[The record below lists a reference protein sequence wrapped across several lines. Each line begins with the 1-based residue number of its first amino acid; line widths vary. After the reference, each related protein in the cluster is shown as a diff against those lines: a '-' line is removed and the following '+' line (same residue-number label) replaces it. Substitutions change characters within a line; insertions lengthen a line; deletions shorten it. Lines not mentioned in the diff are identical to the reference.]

1 MMSPELVSGS
11 GNLLPQETSLTRE
24 TSRVAIVTGGAG
36 GLGLPIARRLAARGH
51 RVALWD
57 LSRERAEAAAA
68 TLPGAQGYGLDVTDS
83 DAVDAATARVVAEM
97 GPLGILVTCAGHNGP
112 LEAFSRYPK
121 EGWRFVMALN
131 LDAVFHCCQAAVR
144 EMEKTGYGRIV
155 NLASIAGKEGNPHAV
170 AYSAS
175 KAGVI
180 ALTKSVGKELAATE
194 IRVNCVTPA
203 AIDTEML
210 QQLTPEFR
218 AYVTAKIPVGR
229 LGRAEE
235 VAALVEWLA
244 SEQCSFSTGAVFDIS
259 GGRATY

>member
-1 MMSPELVSGS
+1 MTQS
-11 GNLLPQETSLTRE
+11 ETPRT
-24 TSRVAIVTGGAG
+24 AIVTGGAG
-36 GLGLPIARRLAARGH
+36 GLGFPIAERLAAKGH
-51 RVALWD
+51 RVAIWD
-57 LSRERAEAAAA
+57 LDATRAAAA
-68 TLPGAQGYGLDVTDS
+68 AAKLPGARAYAVDVTDPQ
-83 DAVDAATARVVAEM
+83 AVQEATARVVSEM

-112 LEAFSRYPK
+112 LEAFADYPLD
-121 EGWRFVMALN
+121 GWRFVMALN

-144 EMEKTGYGRIV
+144 EMLKTGYGRIV
-155 NLASIAGKEGNPHAV
+155 NLASIAGKEGNPNAV

-180 ALTKSVGKELAATE
+180 GLTKSIGKELATTQ

-203 AIDTEML
+203 AIETEML

-229 LGRAEE
+229 LGKAEE
-235 VAALVEWLA
+235 VAALVSWLA
-244 SEQCSFSTGAVFDIS
+244 SEECSFSTGAVFDVS

>member
-1 MMSPELVSGS
+1 MKKE
-11 GNLLPQETSLTRE
+11 Q
-24 TSRVAIVTGGAG
+24 SRVAIVTGGAG
-36 GLGLPIARRLAARGH
+36 GLGFPIAQHLAEQGH
-51 RVALWD
+51 HVAIWD
-57 LSRERAEAAAA
+57 LSLERAAAA
-68 TLPGAQGYGLDVTDS
+68 AARLQNAKGYKVDVTDQH
-83 DAVDAATARVVAEM
+83 AVYATTAQVVEEM

-112 LEAFSRYPK
+112 LEAFADYPF
-121 EGWRFVMALN
+121 EGWRFVMSLN

-144 EMEKTGYGRIV
+144 EVLKSGYGRIV
-155 NLASIAGKEGNPHAV
+155 NLASIAGKEGNPNAV

-180 ALTKSVGKELAATE
+180 ALTKSVGKELATTQ

-203 AIDTEML
+203 AIETEML

-229 LGRAEE
+229 LGRPEE
-235 VAALVEWLA
+235 VAALVGWLA
-244 SEQCSFSTGAVFDIS
+244 SEACSFSTGAVFDVS

>member
-1 MMSPELVSGS
+1 MSRDE
-11 GNLLPQETSLTRE
+11 E
-24 TSRVAIVTGGAG
+24 SRVAIVTGGAG
-36 GLGLPIARRLAARGH
+36 GLGFPIAQRLSEQGH
-51 RVALWD
+51 RVAIWD

-68 TLPGAQGYGLDVTDS
+68 RILNAKGYEVDVTNQ
-83 DAVDAATARVVAEM
+83 DAVQAATAKVVKEM

-112 LEAFSRYPK
+112 LEEFVNYPL
-121 EGWRFVMALN
+121 EGWRFVMTLN
-131 LDAVFHCCQAAVR
+131 LEAVFHCCQAAVR
-144 EMEKTGYGRIV
+144 EMLKSGYGRIV
-155 NLASIAGKEGNPHAV
+155 NLASIAGKEGNPNAV

-180 ALTKSVGKELAATE
+180 ALTKSVGKELATTQ

-203 AIDTEML
+203 AIETEML

-229 LGRAEE
+229 LGKAEE
-235 VAALVEWLA
+235 VAALVAWLT
-244 SEQCSFSTGAVFDIS
+244 SEECSFSTGAVFDVS

>member
-1 MMSPELVSGS
+1 MMRHE
-11 GNLLPQETSLTRE
+11 Q
-24 TSRVAIVTGGAG
+24 SRVAIVTGGAG
-36 GLGLPIARRLAARGH
+36 GLGFPIAQRLAEQGH
-51 RVALWD
+51 HIALWD
-57 LSRERAEAAAA
+57 LDRAKAEAAAKQ
-68 TLPGAQGYGLDVTDS
+68 LPHARAYAVDVTDAQ
-83 DAVDAATARVVAEM
+83 AVDAATQQVVAQM

-112 LEAFSRYPK
+112 LEAFADYPR
-121 EGWRFVMALN
+121 EGWRFVMSLN

-144 EMEKTGYGRIV
+144 EMLKTGYGRIV
-155 NLASIAGKEGNPHAV
+155 NLASIAGKEGNPNAV

-180 ALTKSVGKELAATE
+180 ALTKSVGKELATTQ

-203 AIDTEML
+203 AIETEML

-235 VAALVEWLA
+235 VAALVAWLA
-244 SEQCSFSTGAVFDIS
+244 SEECSFSTGAVFDVS